1 MLTAASAP
9 AADLHSSSSRSSSP
23 SLAPSPFL
31 CRTVTIQH
39 AVTGNARA
47 ADLNKGYSGY
57 YRKWPLAQVEIS
69 LLVHRPHVHLCWC
82 VHQRAAATF
91 MYAFVLLHYC
101 VCAHSYLCMCVFY
114 FPKQL
119 SISDFRLITATQLSG
134 VREIGLSHLPSF
146 CFLAFPSLIL
156 PKLSWHDV
164 KDNLS
169 QGVEK
174 AWMCSCVQHV

>member
-1 MLTAASAP
+1 MAASAP

-69 LLVHRPHVHLCWC
+69 LLVHRPHAHLCWC

-119 SISDFRLITATQLSG
+119 SISDFRLITATQSYG
-134 VREIGLSHLPSF
+134 VGEIGLSHLKKIPSSVLLLP
-146 CFLAFPSLIL
+146 CLSFPHSPKTLLTWREGQSITGCGESL
-156 PKLSWHDV
+156 DV
-164 KDNLS
+164 
-169 QGVEK
+169 
-174 AWMCSCVQHV
+174 